1 MHTVRLSTRRL
12 RGTWF
17 RTTSRVVPLLVV
29 VVALPGHGVANA
41 VTRTAADD
49 ASRSISGTVTVDG
62 APADAA
68 ATLIGEVV
76 TEASATPISC
86 GSATVSE
93 AGFFRMEL
101 DAACE
106 AGMAMRMRLAE
117 LEAKDQ
123 IEVPPD
129 SVENVLVRFESPP
142 PPAGAD
148 SQISAAFADAEAE
161 RARPLISD
169 TSLIVLLVLI
179 ALAAVVLLGSVAR
192 YWRADG
198 DALKALGSQAIVIPQ
213 LLVEGLVLSLA
224 IIAIVILGASAK
236 LTSEGLISVLAGIV
250 GYAAGSRAAA
260 SSRRT

>member
-1 MHTVRLSTRRL
+1 
-12 RGTWF
+12 
-17 RTTSRVVPLLVV
+17 
-29 VVALPGHGVANA
+29 
-41 VTRTAADD
+41 
-49 ASRSISGTVTVDG
+49 
-62 APADAA
+62 
-68 ATLIGEVV
+68 
-76 TEASATPISC
+76 
-86 GSATVSE
+86 
-93 AGFFRMEL
+93 
-101 DAACE
+101 
-106 AGMAMRMRLAE
+106 MAMRMRLAE

-123 IEVPPD
+123 VVVPSD
-129 SVENVLVRFESPP
+129 SVGDVLVRFERPP

-148 SQISAAFADAEAE
+148 SQISAAFAGAEAE

-179 ALAAVVLLGSVAR
+179 AVAAVVLLGSVAR